1 MSQKTFK
8 TSITDMLSLKYPIML
23 AGMNAVAGADL
34 AAAVSNNG
42 GLGVIG
48 GVGYTPKILQQVV
61 DELKAKLNPGAP
73 FGIDLLLPQVGGN
86 ARKTNKDYTE
96 GKLPE
101 LIDIVIASK
110 ANLFVSAVGVPPK
123 WVCEKLH
130 AAGIPVMNMI
140 GSTRHVSKACEAGV
154 DILCAQGSEGGGHT
168 GEVGTSVLIP
178 QVVALAKK
186 YTSPLT
192 KQPVKVVAAGGIY
205 DGHGL
210 AMALALGAEAVW
222 VGTRFIC
229 AKEAS
234 AGKRH
239 QDAVLK
245 ATSEDTIRTTMYTGR
260 PMRIY
265 KTKYAADMEEL
276 HRDKLRQAQVTGEVA
291 VKTDL
296 ESRFAA
302 GEWGDKGPPIELRHP
317 LLMGQAA
324 GAVAQIQT
332 AKEIMDGMVKDAVA
346 IVEASQRMIAKL

>member
-1 MSQKTFK
+1 
-8 TSITDMLSLKYPIML
+8 
-23 AGMNAVAGADL
+23 MNAVAGAEL

-86 ARKTNKDYTE
+86 ARKTNKDYTD

-101 LIDIVIASK
+101 LIDIVLASK
-110 ANLFVSAVGVPPK
+110 CNLFVSAVGVPPR
-123 WVCEKLH
+123 WVVDKLH
-130 AAGIPVMNMI
+130 AAGIPVMNMS
-140 GSTRHVSKACEAGV
+140 GSTRHVAKACEAGV

-178 QVVALAKK
+178 QVVALARQ
-186 YTSPLT
+186 YMSPLT
-192 KQPVKVVAAGGIY
+192 KQPVQVVAAGGIY

-229 AKEAS
+229 AQEAS

-239 QDAVLK
+239 QQAVIA

-260 PMRIY
+260 PMRIL
-265 KTKYAADMEEL
+265 KTKYAAEMEEFK
-276 HRDKLRQAQVTGEVA
+276 RDKLRQAQVSGEVA

-296 ESRFAA
+296 EARFAA
-302 GEWGDKGPPIELRHP
+302 GEFGDGLPPLDLRSP

-324 GAVAQIQT
+324 GAVQKIQT
-332 AKEIMDGMVKDAVA
+332 AKEIMDDMVQEAVA
-346 IVEASQRMIAKL
+346 IVEASQRKISKL